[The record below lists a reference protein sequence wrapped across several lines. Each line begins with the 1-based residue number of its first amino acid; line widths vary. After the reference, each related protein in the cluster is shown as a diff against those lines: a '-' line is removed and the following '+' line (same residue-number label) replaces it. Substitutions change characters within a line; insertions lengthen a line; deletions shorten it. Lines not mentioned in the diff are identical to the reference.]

1 MNKFLTVIILALTLH
16 LTCKAQQFPLLSQYM
31 FNGLVLNPAYAGSKP
46 FTSASIDIRKQ
57 WAGFEGSP
65 TTQAATIHGLTDS
78 KKVGLGFMISNDKV
92 GIQNQTDVFG
102 SYAFHIS
109 QRRYKFSLGL
119 QAGFSYLRS
128 QISDLKYWQ
137 NGDPVYAL
145 NTLSNVQPNVGFG
158 AYLYSEMYY
167 AGISAPYLL
176 SYDPLQGGSF
186 ELEQSHH
193 VARHIFFTSGYVISV
208 TEQIKLKP
216 SVLAKYIYAS
226 PTQFDLNLNVLLNN
240 IIWVGASY
248 RTNDA
253 IVAIGEYQLTKKLRI
268 GYSFDFTLSEIQKHS
283 AGSHEFMI
291 GYDFGYKLQKV
302 KTPRYF

>member
-1 MNKFLTVIILALTLH
+1 MKKIFTFFIFVLITQVDAV
-16 LTCKAQQFPLLSQYM
+16 AQQFPLLSQYM

-102 SYAFHIS
+102 SYAFHMS
-109 QRRYKFSLGL
+109 GRRYKFSLGL
-119 QAGFSYLRS
+119 QGGFTYLRS

-137 NGDPVYAL
+137 NGDPVYAI
-145 NTLSNVQPNVGFG
+145 NTLSNVQPNIGFG
-158 AYLYSEMYY
+158 AYLYSDFYY
-167 AGISAPYLL
+167 AGLSAPYLL
-176 SYDPLQGGSF
+176 SYDPLQGASVD
-186 ELEQSHH
+186 LAQSHH
-193 VARHIFFTSGYVISV
+193 VARHIFLTGGYVIEL

-216 SVLAKYIYAS
+216 SVLVKYIYAAPIQVDVNAS
-226 PTQFDLNLNVLLNN
+226 VLLNN
-240 IIWVGASY
+240 IIWLGASY
-248 RTNDA
+248 RTKDA
-253 IVAIGEYQLTKKLRI
+253 VVAIAEYQLTKKLRL
-268 GYSFDFTLSEIQKHS
+268 GYSFDFTLSEIQKYS
-283 AGSHEFMI
+283 AGSHEFML

-302 KTPRYF
+302 RTPRYF

>member
-1 MNKFLTVIILALTLH
+1 MKKIIVLLVFSVSICSDSL
-16 LTCKAQQFPLLSQYM
+16 AQQFPLLSQYM

-57 WAGFEGSP
+57 WAGFDGSP

-78 KKVGLGFMISNDKV
+78 KKVGLGLMIANDKV

-102 SYAFHIS
+102 SYAFHMS
-109 QRRYKFSLGL
+109 GRRYKFSLGL
-119 QAGFSYLRS
+119 QGGFTYLRS

-137 NGDPVYAL
+137 NNDPVYAI

-158 AYLYSEMYY
+158 AYFYSEMYY
-167 AGISAPYLL
+167 AGFSAPYLL
-176 SYDPLQGGSF
+176 SYDPQQGASVN
-186 ELEQSHH
+186 LAQSHH
-193 VARHIFFTSGYVISV
+193 LARHLFLTGGYVIPV
-208 TEQIKLKP
+208 TDQIKLKP
-216 SVLAKYIYAS
+216 SLLVKYVYAA
-226 PTQFDLNLNVLLNN
+226 PIQADINMNILLNN

-253 IVAIGEYQLTKKLRI
+253 IVAMGEYQLTKKLRI
-268 GYSFDFTLSEIQKHS
+268 GYSFDFTLSEIQKYS
-283 AGSHEFMI
+283 AGSHEFML

-302 KTPRYF
+302 KTPRHF